1 MGVSESEGRER
12 VLPWHGRSVAGT
24 RTWQSPEYFSYT
36 NFAQSALRSHA
47 SQQSCSGEMRA

>member
-1 MGVSESEGRER
+1 MGASESEERER

-47 SQQSCSGEMRA
+47 SQQSCSGETRA